1 MILSTE
7 NIAALAYLLLAPLAG
22 GLLAG
27 LDRKITARMQGRIG
41 PPLLQPFYDLSKL
54 FSKRLAPVNRLQV
67 PLVASHFFFIV
78 LTGVLFFEGSDILLI
93 IFVLTLA
100 EVFLVL
106 AAYSTGSPYGAIGAE
121 RELILMMAYE
131 PMIILTLVGLYEGAK
146 SFNFYEIFASESPL
160 ILELPGIYLGL
171 LCVLVMKMQK
181 SPFDISTSH
190 HAHQELVKGLTAD
203 LGGPALGLVE
213 LAHWYESVYLYA
225 IVFLFFS
232 SSPLMAVV
240 GLAVTYFLVIL
251 IDNITARVKWQATLG
266 IAWTLALV
274 AGAGNLI
281 PFYLITRGH

>member
-41 PPLLQPFYDLSKL
+41 PPILQPFYDLSKL

-106 AAYSTGSPYGAIGAE
+106 AAYSTGSPYGSIGAE

>member
-41 PPLLQPFYDLSKL
+41 PPILQPFYDLSKL

-106 AAYSTGSPYGAIGAE
+106 AAYSTGSPYGSIGAE
-121 RELILMMAYE
+121 RELILMMSYE

-232 SSPLMAVV
+232 SSPLMAVI